1 MHPRTPHPHHSHHP
15 TPRFGRQCLTS
26 LKSIDILVS
35 VTEYLKQDQ
44 KVQNEVSRLLRS
56 LLPCPVVHFEWAIEV
71 LVGYHLMEPFLGI
84 MLDLQPRP
92 SHLKL
97 CVIFQNLYKQMT
109 EPITGLCFS
118 SVERHALPALQDGFG
133 REYKKEWMASFQKH
147 LERYDANKLE
157 NALQIL
163 MKQLASTLSRQRG
176 IQYEFGPEFDEYSAK
191 KAAGILENLH
201 LKPLSEIF
209 TEQELE
215 DIPIDNK
222 VGENYFGQ
230 LSEQLRRKGGSA
242 FKAIGERLVLKSN
255 SDLAFAEGAED
266 MLKDKELKSK
276 KKEVDKIEAEWSKAQ
291 KDVIRSKLTV
301 TDSEADI
308 LAREQGKN
316 KLLSQ
321 CLENRKK
328 FKYDAPVSSQND
340 VNKLLT
346 KIQGLNESDQLSI
359 MRREVKFKKLVFS
372 ELPPDFVLFKQY
384 NITAKQMYQ
393 NLLALHSVD
402 NSNQEVISVEDIYE
416 ITDSLDKVY
425 FDKRTKK
432 SKTTIQ
438 APAET
443 VADLQ
448 WPPHRASDYVNF
460 GSAAT
465 RKRA

>member
-1 MHPRTPHPHHSHHP
+1 
-15 TPRFGRQCLTS
+15 
-26 LKSIDILVS
+26 
-35 VTEYLKQDQ
+35 
-44 KVQNEVSRLLRS
+44 
-56 LLPCPVVHFEWAIEV
+56 
-71 LVGYHLMEPFLGI
+71 
-84 MLDLQPRP
+84 
-92 SHLKL
+92 
-97 CVIFQNLYKQMT
+97 
-109 EPITGLCFS
+109 
-118 SVERHALPALQDGFG
+118 
-133 REYKKEWMASFQKH
+133 MASFQKH

-176 IQYEFGPEFDEYSAK
+176 IQYEFGPEFDECSAK
-191 KAAGILENLH
+191 EAAGILENLH

-291 KDVIRSKLTV
+291 KDMIRSKLTV

-340 VNKLLT
+340 VNKLFT

-416 ITDSLDKVY
+416 ITDSLD
-425 FDKRTKK
+425 
-432 SKTTIQ
+432 
-438 APAET
+438 
-443 VADLQ
+443 
-448 WPPHRASDYVNF
+448 
-460 GSAAT
+460 
-465 RKRA
+465 

>member
-1 MHPRTPHPHHSHHP
+1 M
-15 TPRFGRQCLTS
+15 
-26 LKSIDILVS
+26 S

-191 KAAGILENLH
+191 KAAGILENSH

-321 CLENRKK
+321 CLENGKK

-340 VNKLLT
+340 VNKLFT

-432 SKTTIQ
+432 SKTTTQ

-448 WPPHRASDYVNF
+448 WPPQDEEFVVTLNEGGWAL
-460 GSAAT
+460 GSSQGYNEEQDAILFIHSYP
-465 RKRA
+465 